1 MPVQQVFKQYQVIT
15 ADTAEQ
21 MGLSVTAML
30 LTGAG
35 WQLASP
41 MMCTAKP
48 DGSVLFYVPM
58 MQFEFIQTPDAPAEE
73 PAPEASES

>member
-15 ADTAEQ
+15 ADNAEQ

-30 LTGAG
+30 SIGAG

-41 MMCTAKP
+41 MMCEAKP

-58 MQFEFIQTPDAPAEE
+58 MQFEYVQTPDEPVEAPSTDT
-73 PAPEASES
+73 PQ